1 MRILQFTICFLAL
14 ITSFMSLAQPK
25 IDRSKE
31 LQMGDTFKS
40 SQVVEILN
48 DKVSQFDFSAYKE
61 ELLVLDFFDTFCTA
75 CIANMPKV
83 VTLQKEFEG
92 KVKFLQVTWQD
103 KKTIQD
109 LFRTN
114 KFLKEN
120 QAYPPVIFSDTVL
133 RNLFPHQSAPHV
145 VWIYK
150 GKLIA
155 ITAVDVLNSNNINE
169 LLSNGKISLPAKNDY
184 LPLSIKEDRITDGIA
199 FSKVSAFNPGL
210 KKSGYTFQMDS
221 VGKKYLTSFNNM
233 PLLNIYLSLL
243 NKMEQK
249 DFLVT
254 KHRIDW
260 RVKDKNIYTYD
271 DDEKEAT
278 RWMEKYAVCYERVD
292 KMFRNERDHAKVVY
306 TDINNFF
313 GLNVY
318 YGKAKRKCLVLSK
331 TAVNKSTQIK
341 EANLQSLEGTSV
353 LAFVVDYSKQYMPV
367 IDEVKSM
374 DNITLGDYNNLEEL
388 NRQLSAYG
396 LVLTPD
402 EREIDVVIFK
412 EI

>member
-1 MRILQFTICFLAL
+1 MRIIQLTICILAL
-14 ITSFMSLAQPK
+14 LTSFISLAQPK

-31 LQMGDTFKS
+31 LRIGDTFKS
-40 SQVVEILN
+40 NQVVEILH
-48 DKVSQFDFSAYKE
+48 DRVPEFDFSAYKE
-61 ELLVLDFFDTFCTA
+61 ELLILDFFDTFCTL

-83 VTLQKEFEG
+83 VELQKEFEG
-92 KVKFLQVTWQD
+92 KVKLLQVTWQD
-103 KKTIQD
+103 KKIMQD
-109 LFRTN
+109 MFRTN

-120 QAYPPVIFSDTVL
+120 QAYPPVIFSDIVL
-133 RNLFPHQSAPHV
+133 RNLFPHQSVPHV

-155 ITAVDVLNSNNINE
+155 ITAVDVLNTKNIQE

-184 LPLSIKEDRITDGIA
+184 LPLSVIEEWVTDGIA

-221 VGKKYLTSFNNM
+221 LSKKYRTSFNNM
-233 PLLNIYLSLL
+233 PILNIYLSLL
-243 NKMEQK
+243 NKMTRKDYLITEQR
-249 DFLVT
+249 LVW
-254 KHRIDW
+254 K
-260 RVKDKNIYTYD
+260 VKDKTLYD
-271 DDEKEAT
+271 YDENEKEPT
-278 RWMEKYAVCYERVD
+278 RWMEKNAICYERFD
-292 KMFRNERDHAKVVY
+292 KIHRTQIEQVKVVY
-306 TDINNFF
+306 SDMNNFF

-331 TAVNKSTQIK
+331 TAVNKSVEIK
-341 EANLQSLEGTSV
+341 GANLQSLEGTSV

-374 DNITLGDYNNLEEL
+374 ENITLGDYNNLGEL

-402 EREIDVVIFK
+402 EREIDVVIFE